1 MDELIEEKMVIVLK
15 LIRTNSS
22 ADEVLKIT
30 QAFVNL
36 THGSNNMLAQ
46 QGAKTARTKGTG
58 A

>member
-22 ADEVLKIT
+22 ADEALKIT

-36 THGSNNMLAQ
+36 THGSGNLLQ